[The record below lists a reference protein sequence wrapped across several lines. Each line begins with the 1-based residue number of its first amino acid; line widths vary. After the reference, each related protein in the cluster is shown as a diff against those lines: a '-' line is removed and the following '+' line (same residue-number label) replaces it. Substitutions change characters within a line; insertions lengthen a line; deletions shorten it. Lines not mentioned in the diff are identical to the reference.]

1 MRRQRGGSLELQL
14 ETSSRKEL
22 TRWIL
27 SWVPHMKVLGPRELR
42 ERVRERLRQGLAE
55 CG

>member
-1 MRRQRGGSLELQL
+1 MRRRRDGALELRR

-22 TRWIL
+22 TRWIM
-27 SWVPHMKVLGPRELR
+27 SWVPYVRVVAPRELR
-42 ERVRERLRQGLAE
+42 ERVRERLRQGLAR